1 MIKKD
6 GIMDMKNNQGQITVE
21 AVLILGFFILI
32 FFGVT
37 VPMAFQ
43 ARNSAID
50 ITALAD
56 AKFATEQIASAAGT
70 VLVNGSRRTIDVYV
84 PGYQSN
90 SIKIGTRI
98 CTDGTYLNTT
108 VAINRT
114 GVSETHELS
123 QKLYGSGWSLTSAS
137 GTDYIAE
144 NVGKRYTIVIE
155 YKSINSTTSNSF
167 SLSSGC
173 SGSFIGDL

>member
-1 MIKKD
+1 MKKKNGIKGMKD
-6 GIMDMKNNQGQITVE
+6 NRGQITVE

-43 ARNSAID
+43 ARNAAID
-50 ITALAD
+50 TTVLAD
-56 AKFATEQIASAAGT
+56 AKFATGQIASAAGT

-84 PGYQSN
+84 PAYQSN
-90 SIKIGTRI
+90 TIKIGTRI

-114 GVSETHELS
+114 GVAETHELS

-137 GTDYIAE
+137 GTAYIAE
-144 NVGKRYTIVIE
+144 NIGKRYTIVIE
-155 YKSINSTTSNSF
+155 YKSINSTTTNTFTPSG
-167 SLSSGC
+167 GC